1 MATEPTFITIGTPAD
16 KIDVLLSYRIVELF
30 SEGLYASPNKAIE
43 ELVAN
48 SFDAGALRVL
58 VLHSANMH
66 DQDATIAVIDDGE
79 GMGIEEL
86 KKHWLIGVSNKRAL
100 ERLPKGR
107 QQIGQFGIGKL
118 ATYVLADCL
127 THISKS
133 TGKYYSTTMNYT
145 SIDKRVQEE
154 VEPKK
159 PIRLVLRE
167 LTEAEA
173 KTALSR
179 WTDTAGFKKGGFP
192 LFGKGAPASWTV
204 AIMSSLKKK
213 VHDIKPGMLDW
224 VLRTALPLRPDF
236 GIWLNG
242 KKLTPSKAG
251 KGLIDTWVLGKD
263 IEKLPK
269 PAPKGITTKEDL
281 EVPKNSEHR
290 FGLDVPG
297 LGRVTGYA
305 EAYKDLL
312 TGNKSDLI
320 FRSYGF
326 FVFIRGRLINVA
338 DGNFGIDPNELRHGT
353 FGRFRLVINID
364 SLDAELRA
372 NRETIREGTL
382 LETTQNLLWGIFNFV
397 RPHID
402 KHDAEELP
410 GMKLARNLAASPGS
424 LSRQPIVELARA
436 VVAGR
441 TRSRC
446 LIIPRHRTEEEKEAF
461 IEALE
466 KRAEDA
472 GKFVTD
478 FSIDWDGTSENGFAR
493 YDTSTGAIL
502 VNGWHPF
509 VTTFQDE
516 FLNKNARQPLEV
528 LALAEVLLEAHLHSV
543 EVRED
548 QIDELLNA
556 RDQLLRTLA
565 NQSGRQSPFA
575 VAHMLL
581 EKRNNPDG
589 LEDALCAAF
598 TSLGCSVRPIGG
610 KGKPDG
616 VAIALLAGDATGQ
629 QRQYSIMLESKSKE
643 QDKGKIAAGTID
655 IAAVIRHRDDKDYD
669 CDHAIVL
676 GRDFP
681 TTQGEKSALAQDIAA
696 DKRNTMALGRP
707 RTITLITIDDLAEL
721 VRLRPLR
728 HIGLAKLRELFQ
740 CGLPDDCRDWI
751 AKIRDTQIK
760 RPPHRKIVH
769 TIEAQQKKWK
779 KSSVKYSGLR
789 EALSNLTP
797 PIEYETEKELI
808 DICVALAQISERTM
822 FATPETVELDQSAA
836 NVIAAIEASM
846 REYDSDPPT
855 RSNEKA

>member
-1 MATEPTFITIGTPAD
+1 MATEQTFITIGTPAD

-48 SFDAGALRVL
+48 SFDAGALRVV

-79 GMGIEEL
+79 GMGIEGL
-86 KKHWLIGVSNKRAL
+86 KKHWLIGVSDKRAL

-133 TGKYYSTTMNYT
+133 KGKYYSTTMNYA
-145 SIDKRVQEE
+145 SIDKRVQKE

-159 PIRLVLRE
+159 PIRLVLRA

-173 KTALSR
+173 KTALAR
-179 WTDTAGFKKGGFP
+179 WTDTAGFKKCGFP
-192 LFGKGAPASWTV
+192 VFGKGAPASWTV

-251 KGLIDTWVLGKD
+251 KGLIGTWVLGKD

-281 EVPKNSEHR
+281 EVPINSEHH

-326 FVFIRGRLINVA
+326 FVFIRGRLINVV
-338 DGNFGIDPNELRHGT
+338 DGHFGIDPNELRHGT

-372 NRETIREGTL
+372 NREAIREGTL

-402 KHDAEELP
+402 KHDSEELP

-441 TRSRC
+441 TRSRY
-446 LIIPRHRTEEEKEAF
+446 LIVPRHRTEEEKEAF

-472 GKFVTD
+472 DRFVTD

-493 YDTSTGAIL
+493 YDTSTGAML

-509 VTTFQDE
+509 VMTFQDE

-528 LALAEVLLEAHLHSV
+528 LAVAEVLMEAHLHSV
-543 EVRED
+543 EVREG

-681 TTQGEKSALAQDIAA
+681 TTQGERSALAQDIAA
-696 DKRNTMALGRP
+696 DKRNTMALSRP

-769 TIEAQQKKWK
+769 TIETQQKKWK

-822 FATPETVELDQSAA
+822 FATPETVELDQSAT

>member
-1 MATEPTFITIGTPAD
+1 MATEPVFITIGTPAD

-79 GMGIEEL
+79 GMGIEGL
-86 KKHWLIGVSNKRAL
+86 KQHWLIGVSNKRAL
-100 ERLPKGR
+100 AKLPMGR

-133 TGKYYSTTMNYT
+133 RGRYYSTTMNYT

-159 PIRLVLRE
+159 PITLVLRQ
-167 LTEAEA
+167 LTEQEA
-173 KTALSR
+173 KTALAR
-179 WTDTAGFKKGGFP
+179 WTNTASFRKGNLP
-192 LFGKGAPASWTV
+192 LFGKDAPATWTA

-213 VHDIKPGMLDW
+213 VHDIKPGVLEW

-242 KKLTPSKAG
+242 KKLVPSKAG
-251 KGLIDTWVLGKD
+251 KGLIGTWVLGKD
-263 IEKLPK
+263 IVKLPK
-269 PAPKGITTKEDL
+269 PGPKGISPNEDV
-281 EVPKNSEHR
+281 EVPKISDHR

-312 TGNKSDLI
+312 TGKSDVI
-320 FRSYGF
+320 GRSYGF
-326 FVFIRGRLINVA
+326 FVFIRGRLINVV
-338 DGNFGIDPNELRHGT
+338 DGHFGIDPNELRHGT

-364 SLDAELRA
+364 SLDPELRA
-372 NRETIREGTL
+372 NREAIREGTL

-402 KHDAEELP
+402 THDAEELP
-410 GMKLARNLAASPGS
+410 GAKLARNLAGSPGS
-424 LSRQPIVELARA
+424 LSRQPIIELARA
-436 VVAGR
+436 VVDGR
-441 TRSRC
+441 TRSRY
-446 LIIPRHRTEEEKEAF
+446 LIVPRHQSDEEREAF
-461 IEALE
+461 IDALE
-466 KRAEDA
+466 RRADNPA
-472 GKFVTD
+472 TFVTD
-478 FSIDWDGTSENGFAR
+478 FAIDWEGTSENGFVR
-493 YDTSTGAIL
+493 YNTQTGAIII
-502 VNGWHPF
+502 NGWHPF

-528 LALAEVLLEAHLHSV
+528 LALSEVLLEAHLHTV
-543 EVRED
+543 EVRQD

-565 NQSGRQSPFA
+565 NQSGRQGPFA
-575 VAHMLL
+575 VAHLLL

-598 TSLGCSVRPIGG
+598 TSLGFDVRPIGG
-610 KGKPDG
+610 RGKPDG
-616 VAIALLAGDATGQ
+616 KAIAHRAGDVTGMQ
-629 QRQYSIMLESKSKE
+629 KQYSVMLESKSKE
-643 QDKGKIAAGTID
+643 QDKGKIAAGTVD
-655 IAAVIRHRDDKDYD
+655 TSAVIRHRDDKEYD
-669 CDHAIVL
+669 CDHALVL

-681 TTQGEKSALAQDIAA
+681 TTQGEKSALAQDIAN
-696 DKRNTMALGRP
+696 DRKNTKANGRP

-728 HIGLAKLRELFQ
+728 QTGLGKLRELFQ
-740 CGLPDDCRDWI
+740 CALPEDSREWI
-751 AKIRDTQIK
+751 AGIRDTQVK
-760 RPPHRKIVH
+760 KPPYKKIVH

-779 KSSVKYSGLR
+779 KNAVRYSGLR

-797 PIEYETEKELI
+797 QPVLYETEKELF

-846 REYDSDPPT
+846 REYDDLPT
-855 RSNEKA
+855 RSNERA

>member
-79 GMGIEEL
+79 GMGIEGL
-86 KKHWLIGVSNKRAL
+86 KKHWLIGVSDKRAL
-100 ERLPKGR
+100 EKLPKGR

-127 THISKS
+127 THITKSK
-133 TGKYYSTTMNYT
+133 GKYYSTTMNYT

-159 PIRLVLRE
+159 PIKLVLRE

-173 KTALSR
+173 KTALAR
-179 WTDTAGFKKGGFP
+179 WTVTAGFKKSNFP
-192 LFGKGAPASWTV
+192 LFGKDASASWTV

-213 VHDIKPGMLDW
+213 VHDIKPGMLEW

-242 KKLTPSKAG
+242 KKLTPSKQG
-251 KGLIDTWVLGKD
+251 QGLIQTWVLGKD
-263 IEKLPK
+263 LGPKLPK
-269 PAPKGITTKEDL
+269 PGPKGITLSEDA
-281 EVPKNSEHR
+281 EADKKSEHR
-290 FGLDVPG
+290 FGLEVPG

-312 TGNKSDLI
+312 TGKSEQI

-326 FVFIRGRLINVA
+326 FVFIRGRLINVL
-338 DGNFGIDPNELRHGT
+338 DGHFGIDPNELRHGT

-364 SLDAELRA
+364 SLDDELRA
-372 NRETIREGTL
+372 NRETVREGTK
-382 LETTQNLLWGIFNFV
+382 LEITQNLLWGIFNFV

-402 KHDAEELP
+402 RHDADELP
-410 GMKLARNLAASPGS
+410 GVKLARNLAGSPGS
-424 LSRQPIVELARA
+424 LSRQPIIELARA

-441 TRSRC
+441 TRSRY
-446 LIIPRHRTEEEKEAF
+446 LIVPKKGTDEENEAF

-466 KRAEDA
+466 KRAETPEN
-472 GKFVTD
+472 FVTD
-478 FSIDWDGTSENGFAR
+478 FSIDWEATSTAGFAR
-493 YDTSTGAIL
+493 YDTSTGAVLI
-502 VNGWHPF
+502 NGWHPF

-516 FLNKNARQPLEV
+516 FLNKKSRQPLEV
-528 LALAEVLLEAHLHSV
+528 LALSEVLLEAHLHSI
-543 EVRED
+543 EVRQD

-598 TSLGCSVRPIGG
+598 TSLGCDVRPYGG

-616 VAIALLAGDATGQ
+616 VAIAILSGDGGK
-629 QRQYSIMLESKSKE
+629 QRTYSVMLESKSKE
-643 QDKGKIAAGTID
+643 GDTGKIAAGTVD
-655 IAAVIRHRDDKDYD
+655 ISAVIRHRDDQEYD
-669 CDHAIVL
+669 CDHALVL

-681 TTQGEKSALAQDIAA
+681 TTQGEKSALAKEIAHDRKTSA
-696 DKRNTMALGRP
+696 ALGQP

-728 HIGLAKLRELFQ
+728 QIGLAQLRGLFE
-740 CGLPDDCRDWI
+740 CALPDDSRAWI
-751 AKIRDTQIK
+751 AKIRETKVQK
-760 RPPHRKIVH
+760 VPYKKIVE

-779 KSSVKYSGLR
+779 KSAVKYSGLR
-789 EALSNLTP
+789 EALSNLP
-797 PIEYETEKELI
+797 KPVEYQDEKDLVA
-808 DICVALAQISERTM
+808 ICVALAQISERTM
-822 FATPETVELDQSAA
+822 FATPETVELDQSAH
-836 NVIAAIEASM
+836 NVIEAIEASM
-846 REYDSDPPT
+846 REYDDLPT
-855 RSNEKA
+855 HGSEKA

>member
-16 KIDVLLSYRIVELF
+16 RIDVLLSYRIVELF

-66 DQDATIAVIDDGE
+66 DQDATIAVMDDGE
-79 GMGIEEL
+79 GMGIDGL
-86 KKHWLIGVSNKRAL
+86 KQHWLIGVSNKRAL
-100 ERLPKGR
+100 EKLPKGR

-133 TGKYYSTTMNYT
+133 KGKYYSTTMNYT
-145 SIDKRVQEE
+145 SIDKRVQQE

-159 PIRLVLRE
+159 PIKLVLRD

-179 WTDTAGFKKGGFP
+179 WTDTTGFKKSGFP
-192 LFGKGAPASWTV
+192 LFGKDAPSSWTV

-213 VHDIKPGMLDW
+213 VHDIKPGMLEW
-224 VLRTALPLRPDF
+224 VLRTAIPLRPDF

-242 KKLTPSKAG
+242 KKLTPSKQG
-251 KGLIDTWVLGKD
+251 KGLIQTWVLGKD
-263 IEKLPK
+263 IQKLPK
-269 PAPKGITTKEDL
+269 PGPNGITTSEDL
-281 EVPKNSEHR
+281 EVDKKSEHR
-290 FGLDVPG
+290 FGLEVPG
-297 LGRVTGYA
+297 VGRVTGYA

-312 TGNKSDLI
+312 TGKSDVI
-320 FRSYGF
+320 GRSYGF
-326 FVFIRGRLINVA
+326 FVFIRGRLINVV
-338 DGNFGIDPNELRHGT
+338 DGHFGIDPNELRHGT

-372 NRETIREGTL
+372 NRETIREGSQ
-382 LETTQNLLWGIFNFV
+382 LETTRNLLWGIFNFV
-397 RPHID
+397 RPFID
-402 KHDAEELP
+402 KHDADELP
-410 GMKLARNLAASPGS
+410 GMKLARNLAGSPGS

-436 VVAGR
+436 VVHGR
-441 TRSRC
+441 TRSRY
-446 LIIPRHRTEEEKEAF
+446 LIVPRQGTEEEKEAF

-466 KRAEDA
+466 KRAENA
-472 GKFVTD
+472 ETFVTD
-478 FSIDWDGTSENGFAR
+478 FAIDWEGTSNNGFAR
-493 YDTSTGAIL
+493 YDTGTGAVLI
-502 VNGWHPF
+502 NGWHPF

-516 FLNKNARQPLEV
+516 FLNKKARQPLEV
-528 LALAEVLLEAHLHSV
+528 LALSEVLLEAHLHSI
-543 EVRED
+543 EVRQD

-581 EKRNNPDG
+581 EMRNNADG

-598 TSLGCSVRPIGG
+598 TSLGCDVRPYGG

-616 VAIALLAGDATGQ
+616 VAIAILSGDGTGK
-629 QRQYSIMLESKSKE
+629 QRTYSVMLESKSKE
-643 QDKGKIAAGTID
+643 GDAGKIAAGTVD
-655 IAAVIRHRDDKDYD
+655 ISAVIRHRDDKEYD
-669 CDHAIVL
+669 CDHALVL

-681 TTQGEKSALAQDIAA
+681 TTQGEKSALAKEIAH
-696 DKRNTMALGRP
+696 DKKANIALGRP

-728 HIGLAKLRELFQ
+728 QIGLVQLRGLFE
-740 CGLPDDCRDWI
+740 CALPDESRAWI
-751 AKIRDTQIK
+751 AKIRDTKIEK
-760 RPPHRKIVH
+760 PPYKKIVQ
-769 TIEAQQKKWK
+769 TIEAQQRKWK
-779 KSSVKYSGLR
+779 KSAVKYSGLR
-789 EALSNLTP
+789 EALSNLP
-797 PIEYETEKELI
+797 KPIQYEDEKELI
-808 DICVALAQISERTM
+808 DICTALAQISEHTM

-836 NVIAAIEASM
+836 NVIDAIEASM
-846 REYDSDPPT
+846 REYDDLPT
-855 RSNEKA
+855 KSNEKA

>member
-1 MATEPTFITIGTPAD
+1 MAAEPVFITIGTPAG

-48 SFDAGALRVL
+48 SFDAGALRVI

-79 GMGIEEL
+79 GMGIDGL
-86 KKHWLIGVSNKRAL
+86 KQHWLIGVSNKRAL
-100 ERLPKGR
+100 DQLPKGR

-133 TGKYYSTTMNYT
+133 KGKYYSTTMNYT

-173 KTALSR
+173 KTALAR
-179 WTDTAGFKKGGFP
+179 WTDTTGFRKSGFP
-192 LFGKGAPASWTV
+192 LFGKDAPASWTV

-213 VHDIKPGMLDW
+213 VHDIKPGMLEW

-242 KKLTPSKAG
+242 KKLAPSKAG
-251 KGLIDTWVLGKD
+251 KGVIDTWVLGKD
-263 IEKLPK
+263 IQKLPK
-269 PAPKGITTKEDL
+269 PGPKGITANEDL
-281 EVPKNSEHR
+281 EVPKTSEYR

-312 TGNKSDLI
+312 TGKSDLI
-320 FRSYGF
+320 GRSYGF
-326 FVFIRGRLINVA
+326 FVFIRSRLINVV
-338 DGNFGIDPNELRHGT
+338 DGHFGIDPNELRHGT

-372 NRETIREGTL
+372 NRETIREGTQ

-397 RPHID
+397 RPFID
-402 KHDAEELP
+402 KHDADELP
-410 GMKLARNLAASPGS
+410 GVKLSRNIAGSPGS
-424 LSRQPIVELARA
+424 LSRQPIVELTRA
-436 VVAGR
+436 VVGGE
-441 TRSRC
+441 TRARY
-446 LIIPRHRTEEEKEAF
+446 LIIPAYRSEEEKEAF
-461 IEALE
+461 IDALQR
-466 KRAEDA
+466 RADS
-472 GKFVTD
+472 GDQFVTD
-478 FSIDWDGTSENGFAR
+478 LAIDWDGASTDGFAR
-493 YDTSTGAIL
+493 YDTVSGAIRI
-502 VNGWHPF
+502 NGWHPF

-528 LALAEVLLEAHLHSV
+528 LALAEVLLEAHLHTV
-543 EVRED
+543 EVRHD

-565 NQSGRQSPFA
+565 NQSARQSPFA
-575 VAHMLL
+575 VAQMLL

-589 LEDALCAAF
+589 LEDALCTAF

-610 KGKPDG
+610 RGKPDG
-616 VAIALLAGDATGQ
+616 VAVALLAGDVTGQ
-629 QRQYSIMLESKSKE
+629 QRQYSVMRESKSKE
-643 QDKGKIAAGTID
+643 QDKGKIAAGTVD
-655 IAAVIRHRDDKDYD
+655 VSAVIRHRDDKEYD

-681 TTQGEKSALAQDIAA
+681 TTQGGKSALAQDIAA
-696 DKRNTMALGRP
+696 DRRNTEALGRP
-707 RTITLITIDDLAEL
+707 KSITLITIDDLAEL

-728 HIGLAKLRELFQ
+728 QIGLAKLRELFR
-740 CGLPDDCRDWI
+740 CALPDECREWI
-751 AKIRDTQIK
+751 TAVRETPVKK
-760 RPPHRKIVH
+760 VPHRRIVQ
-769 TIEAQQKKWK
+769 TIEDQQKKWK
-779 KSSVKYSGLR
+779 KDTVKYSGLR

-797 PIEYETEKELI
+797 PIKYETEKELI
-808 DICVALAQISERTM
+808 DICVALAEISARTM
-822 FATPETVELDQSAA
+822 FATPERVELDQSAA
-836 NVIAAIEASM
+836 NVISAIEASM
-846 REYDSDPPT
+846 KEYDDLPT
-855 RSNEKA
+855 RSNERA